1 MKVYTVVRTVD
12 GEVAWLE
19 VCSSIDSLINELEGV
34 ACDYGGEA
42 MNTYLKTVT
51 RDTFKVEDARKALN
65 DEYRIIVRPLK

>member
-42 MNTYLKTVT
+42 MNTYLKTIT
-51 RDTFKVEDARKALN
+51 RDTARK
-65 DEYRIIVRPLK
+65 PLPLGMGMNCGAR